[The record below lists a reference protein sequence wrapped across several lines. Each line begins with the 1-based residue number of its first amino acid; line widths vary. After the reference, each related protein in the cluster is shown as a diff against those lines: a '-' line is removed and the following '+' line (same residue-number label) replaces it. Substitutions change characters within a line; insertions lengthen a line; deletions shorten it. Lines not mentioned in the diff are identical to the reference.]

1 MMKNILMILFFSAG
15 LYTSANAQASGEVKY
30 SIAPQSKLYL
40 NGTSTLHNFTINA
53 KEVNGYLII
62 EKEGTANKEDVKIS
76 GLKVVIPVKKLD
88 TDKSSMNDNMDEAL
102 KADKAPDITYEL
114 KSVDSGALNETAGDS
129 SKLETTGVLT
139 IAGVSRQ
146 IKMTVNGFKS
156 KDGNLHF
163 TGSKVV
169 KMTDYGV
176 KPPTMFFGAI
186 RTGDDITVNFN
197 IVLSAK

>member
-15 LYTSANAQASGEVKY
+15 LYISANAQASGEVKY

-62 EKEGTANKEDVKIS
+62 EKEGMANKEDVKVS

-114 KSVDSGALNETAGDS
+114 KSVDSGALNEAAGDS

-163 TGSKVV
+163 TGAKVV